1 MFGLYDPHILIWGQR
16 DIHIGVQEHMRAF
29 ARLQQT
35 KGVLTPGKVA
45 SYCVRAWLS
54 SPPPY
59 APAGLHLTIHIS
71 LSQHLHSFLML
82 SLPFTDVLYKNMY
95 KHNEVHDFLH
105 SAALLGFLDAI

>member
-71 LSQHLHSFLML
+71 LPQHLHSFLML
-82 SLPFTDVLYKNMY
+82 YLTPFYRCAVQ
-95 KHNEVHDFLH
+95 KHFLH